1 MKKHSVSFFEVSAW
15 EKEKLKRASSENLKN
30 LKLLQSEE
38 PLKMPVLSAWASCDV
53 LSVFIYSRITDE
65 VLPHFP
71 QLRLIAT
78 RSTGYD
84 HIDVAACAR
93 RGITVCNVPTYG
105 ENTVAEHTFALIF
118 SLSRNV
124 HKAYVRTVSGKF
136 NFDGLCGFDLRGKT
150 LGVIGTGNI
159 GLHVIKITKGIGM
172 RVLAYDVVQKS
183 FLSEVLSYDYAPFE
197 QVLSESDIVTL
208 HVPYNESTHHLVN
221 KENIVKIKKGALLI
235 NTSRGGLVDTEAL
248 LFALE
253 KGILSGAGLDVLEG
267 EDLIREEQEILSK
280 TFSEKKLKTLVQNHV
295 LMKRDDVVI
304 TPHIG
309 FYSEEALQRIL
320 NVTMDNIKSFLD
332 GKPKNVVAAG

>member
-1 MKKHSVSFFEVSAW
+1 MEKRFIAFLEVSAW
-15 EKEKLKRASSENLKN
+15 EKEKLENVRFENSEI
-30 LKLLQSEE
+30 LQFAE
-38 PLKMPVLSAWASCDV
+38 PLKLPPPSSASSSEI
-53 LSVFIYSRITDE
+53 LSVFIYSLLSADVLSHFQNLKFIT
-65 VLPHFP
+65 
-71 QLRLIAT
+71 T

-84 HIDVAACAR
+84 HINLSECAR

-124 HKAYVRTVSGKF
+124 HKAYWRTVSGKF
-136 NFDGLCGFDLRGKT
+136 NFEGLCGFDLRGKT

-159 GLHVIKITKGIGM
+159 GLHVIKIAKGIGM
-172 RVLAYDVVQKS
+172 RVLAYDVMKKP

-208 HVPYNESTHHLVN
+208 HVPYNEATHHIIN
-221 KENIVKIKKGALLI
+221 KENIKKMKKGALLI

-253 KGILSGAGLDVLEG
+253 NGILSGAGLDVLEG
-267 EDLIREEQEILSK
+267 EDIIREEHEILSK
-280 TFSEKKLKTLVQNHV
+280 SYSEQKLKTLVQNHV
-295 LMKRDDVVI
+295 LMRRDDVVI

-320 NVTMDNIKSFLD
+320 NVTIENIQNFLD
-332 GKPKNVVAAG
+332 GKPQNVVTAAKK